1 MKHLICH
8 KMKSKIANGGRLKSL
23 ADERSFSIIDHK
35 AYRFYLDNSKIQT
48 RKDIGNYVEHGKIL
62 AELYNIIGEKIVE
75 SEGGVYINNLGYFG
89 VVQAQKGKI
98 YKVFHEK
105 KLNPATDNIIY
116 KIGFVPIS
124 KNNNLK
130 PWVFDSSYYK
140 SIKQSLKKA
149 LKSGKKYSFNASLFF
164 NNILQ
169 KGNDL

>member
-1 MKHLICH
+1 MR
-8 KMKSKIANGGRLKSL
+8 SKIKDGGRLKSL
-23 ADERSFSIIDHK
+23 VEEKSFSIIDHK
-35 AYRFYLDNSKIQT
+35 AYRFYLDNSKIET
-48 RKDIGNYVEHGKIL
+48 RKDIKHYVEHGKIL

-75 SEGGVYINNLGYFG
+75 SEGGVYINGFGYFG
-89 VVQAQKGKI
+89 VVQAQKGRT
-98 YKVFHEK
+98 YKVYGEK
-105 KLNPATDNIIY
+105 KLNPATENIIY

-140 SIKQSLKKA
+140 SIKQNLKKA
-149 LKSGKKYSFNASLFF
+149 LRSGKKYSFNASLFF